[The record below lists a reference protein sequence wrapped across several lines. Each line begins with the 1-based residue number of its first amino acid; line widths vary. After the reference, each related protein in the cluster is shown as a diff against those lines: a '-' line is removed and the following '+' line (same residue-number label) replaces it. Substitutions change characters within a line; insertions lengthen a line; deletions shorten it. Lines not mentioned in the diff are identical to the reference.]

1 MNDHSPTSNW
11 ATIVAGLHMRPG
23 CDSVS
28 ILRLEAMV
36 GGRLPSSYVR
46 LLELSNGA
54 DGFIGDN
61 SIVIYPAEDLIAN
74 PFPYGEFVPGYLFFA
89 GDGGEAMFGFD
100 LRAESDAVFVIHEDD
115 LDSDKAIQISPNLES
130 FFDLL
135 RTQSWSERW
144 LELARA
150 RRAQTHSPSGAD

>member
-89 GDGGEAMFGFD
+89 GDGGGGHVRFRSPGSVGRRVRDPRRRSGFGQGD
-100 LRAESDAVFVIHEDD
+100 PDQPE
-115 LDSDKAIQISPNLES
+115 P
-130 FFDLL
+130 
-135 RTQSWSERW
+135 
-144 LELARA
+144 
-150 RRAQTHSPSGAD
+150 